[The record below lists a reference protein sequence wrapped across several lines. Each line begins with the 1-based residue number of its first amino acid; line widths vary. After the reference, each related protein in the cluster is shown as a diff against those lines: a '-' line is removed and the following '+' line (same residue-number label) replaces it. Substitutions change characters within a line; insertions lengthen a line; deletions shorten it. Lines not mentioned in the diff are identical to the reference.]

1 MKGVYSCQSCAAHFR
16 ATRKQCSVCGGTGM
30 ETDRDTCVVCG
41 ASFTDST
48 AQRCPRCGSS
58 DVELVSR
65 ADSNN

>member
-1 MKGVYSCQSCAAHFR
+1 
-16 ATRKQCSVCGGTGM
+16 M